1 MFNLKIYSK
10 SILTPVIL
18 GSLISF
24 FISSSIDYNTLQRP
38 ILSPPSVVFPIV
50 WTILYILMGFS
61 YGFLKSN
68 NLNDSKVDSIYYFQ
82 LIVNLLWP
90 IIFFVFKMRL
100 FAFFWII
107 FLIILVINM
116 IIKFYNKNIWS
127 GLIQIPYLI
136 WLLFATYLN
145 LAIYLLNK

>member
-18 GSLISF
+18 GSIISF

-50 WTILYILMGFS
+50 WTVLYILMGFS
-61 YGFLKSN
+61 YGFLKTN
-68 NLNDSKVDSIYYFQ
+68 NLNDSKSDSIYYFQ

-116 IIKFYNKNIWS
+116 IIKLYNKNIWS

-145 LAIYLLNK
+145 LAIDLLNK

>member
-18 GSLISF
+18 GSIISF

-50 WTILYILMGFS
+50 WTVLYILMGFS
-61 YGFLKSN
+61 YGFLKTN
-68 NLNDSKVDSIYYFQ
+68 NLNDSKSDSIYYFQ